1 MCPDFEPLK
10 TLSLKES
17 CIQKLEELILSGQLK
32 AGERL
37 PSERDLAVRLNI
49 SRPVLHEAL
58 VDLAA
63 KGLVKIVPRRG
74 VVVNDYRKE
83 GSCAILSSLLLYHQ
97 GQFAPEL
104 TQSLFAM
111 RCLLEMETARLA
123 ATAASGEQIAR
134 LEAVLEKE
142 KQVGLDDSQL
152 LTELDFEFHL
162 LVSIASGNLVYP
174 LIINSFKNIYTHF
187 TRQFFQCCNQ
197 AAVIGQVFDYHR
209 QLVEVIK
216 QRQPERAAEIMSDT
230 LSHGEKRLREATGN
244 IAEL

>member
-1 MCPDFEPLK
+1 MNSYFEPLK
-10 TLSLKES
+10 TVSLKES
-17 CIQKLEELILSGQLK
+17 CINKLEELILSGQLK
-32 AGERL
+32 AGEWL
-37 PSERDLAVRLNI
+37 PSERDLAARLNI

-58 VDLAA
+58 VDLAS

-123 ATAASGEQIAR
+123 AKLAGDEQLAQ

-142 KQVGLDDSQL
+142 KQVGVDDWQL

-187 TRQFFQCCNQ
+187 THQFFQRCNQ
-197 AAVIGQVFDYHR
+197 PAVIGKVFAYHC
-209 QLVEVIK
+209 QLVEALK
-216 QRQPERAAEIMSDT
+216 QRQPELAAQIMADT
-230 LSHGEKRLREATGN
+230 LSHGEKRLREAMDNTPG
-244 IAEL
+244 